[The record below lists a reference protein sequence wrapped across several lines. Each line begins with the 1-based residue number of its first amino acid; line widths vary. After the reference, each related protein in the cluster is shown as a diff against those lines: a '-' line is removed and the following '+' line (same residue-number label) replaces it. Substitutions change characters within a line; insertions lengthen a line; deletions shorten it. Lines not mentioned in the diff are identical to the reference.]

1 MPMASTN
8 QTTNQLTNMGI
19 YNNLDYSPKHYGT
32 KATSSQVMKSSIEFI
47 ESMLMFFMFFQ
58 GIQLENNS
66 YNQQQQQQTAPI
78 LIEPQ
83 QQQQRHHQ
91 QQQQHQQHSPNH
103 QSYPT
108 NQMNEKLMSY
118 RNTASPTNLSS
129 SQGNLSK
136 VCSDINLMFDD
147 VVSNLSLILESTE

>member
-1 MPMASTN
+1 M
-8 QTTNQLTNMGI
+8 
-19 YNNLDYSPKHYGT
+19 
-32 KATSSQVMKSSIEFI
+32 
-47 ESMLMFFMFFQ
+47 Q

-66 YNQQQQQQTAPI
+66 YNQQQQQTAPI

-136 VCSDINLMFDD
+136 VCRDITLM
-147 VVSNLSLILESTE
+147 LMMIALILI

>member
-1 MPMASTN
+1 M
-8 QTTNQLTNMGI
+8 
-19 YNNLDYSPKHYGT
+19 NLC
-32 KATSSQVMKSSIEFI
+32 
-47 ESMLMFFMFFQ
+47 LQ

-78 LIEPQ
+78 TID

-136 VCSDINLMFDD
+136 VKIQNL
-147 VVSNLSLILESTE
+147 LILLIVILIFVFLSKINRIAIEVHTIDRVLEPVLVFLVLQQTLIQILVHRAVRHLKWQALMGL